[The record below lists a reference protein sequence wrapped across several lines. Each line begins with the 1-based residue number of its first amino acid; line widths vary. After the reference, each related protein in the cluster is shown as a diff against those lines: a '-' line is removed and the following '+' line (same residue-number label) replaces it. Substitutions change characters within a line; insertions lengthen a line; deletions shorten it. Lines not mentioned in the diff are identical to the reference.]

1 MRVFSSEQ
9 STVRAAWMLC
19 VFAGLI
25 FWTGAN
31 LAEPIRARTVL
42 PVEIMGPEGTV
53 SEVTVELPL
62 TAARQVSSLW
72 LQVHG
77 LEYPDLASVRVNDGA
92 WIPLNNATAT
102 VMQPGRNYGGIG
114 GGFAIL
120 KMTVPM
126 TPGSVVEGA
135 NRIAFRFNRT
145 NGVVSGFRVLAFNF
159 LKPDGERLLPP
170 EAFLEED
177 PRGWVPPM
185 PRRNEIAEGER
196 LWRTA
201 ALRASSLSGAPA
213 IRAHCGDCH
222 AEDGRDLKYF
232 NYSNLSI
239 VVRSQFHGL
248 SEREGNQIANY
259 IRSLDAPNPGRPW
272 NPPYQPGPGM
282 QARAT
287 ANLAAGAGLDWVLD
301 EDSKTIRSLFDWQA
315 GAAVPAR
322 VFAPDGDLKVREIP
336 IALQMP
342 DWNHWLPQVHPLD
355 AWGDRFAASEFSRMY
370 AGLKP
375 GTRAESPGDGA
386 TFFAKWLKAR
396 SRFLDPPRTGDSARW
411 SPGLT
416 QSLYSTQLWQL
427 VKTWEISNRY
437 GLEGGSGPVIWSNVV
452 AAETAPAAV
461 NIPNSANGM
470 AGSGLTS
477 EYFNNAWYELQMLL
491 NNGGHQHHG
500 RGPVDWVYVAGH
512 ERELERR
519 SGVPEPGRVL
529 VTVIA
534 AMQSTGQTI
543 GPQDIAKGWRPD
555 QTIDP
560 RMMVAPE
567 WSETFAGLPA
577 GERRGIAQAWLTAWL
592 EKCTSYP
599 VVTYFRLSQLPGS
612 YEPPKELRAISGGK
626 VWESA
631 SRFRAAGV
639 DARLVDR
646 LELWGSQYMAMS
658 SLFQY

>member
-9 STVRAAWMLC
+9 STLRAVFMHCL
-19 VFAGLI
+19 FAGSI
-25 FWTGAN
+25 FCSGAN
-31 LAEPIRARTVL
+31 LAEPIKARTAL

-53 SEVTVELPL
+53 AAVTIELPL
-62 TAARQVSSLW
+62 AAARQVSSLW

-77 LEYPDLASVRVNDGA
+77 LEYPDLASVRVNDGT
-92 WIPLNNATAT
+92 WVSLNNATAT

-114 GGFAIL
+114 GGFATL
-120 KMTVPM
+120 AMTVPV
-126 TPGSVVEGA
+126 TPRSLVEGA
-135 NRIAFRFNRT
+135 NRIEFRFNRT
-145 NGVVSGFRVLAFNF
+145 DGVVSGFRVLAFNF
-159 LKPDGERLLPP
+159 LKPDGERVLPP
-170 EAFLEED
+170 EAFVEED
-177 PRGWVPPM
+177 PKAWVPPM
-185 PRRNEIAEGER
+185 TGQNEIAEGER
-196 LWRTA
+196 LWRSA
-201 ALRASSLSGAPA
+201 ALRSSSLTGAPA

-222 AEDGRDLKYF
+222 AQDGRDLKYF
-232 NYSNLSI
+232 NYSNRSI
-239 VVRSQFHGL
+239 VARSQFHGL
-248 SEREGNQIANY
+248 SEREGNQIASY

-282 QARAT
+282 QTRSAAE
-287 ANLAAGAGLDWVLD
+287 LAAGAGLDWVLD
-301 EDSKTIRSLFDWQA
+301 EDSKTLRILFDWHD
-315 GAAVPAR
+315 GSAVPAR

-355 AWGDRFAASEFSRMY
+355 AWGDRFTASEFGRMY
-370 AGLKP
+370 AALNA
-375 GTRAESPGDGA
+375 GTKEESPGNA
-386 TFFAKWLKAR
+386 AAFFTKWLKAR
-396 SRFLDPPRTGDSARW
+396 YRFLVPPRMGDSARW
-411 SPGLT
+411 SPELAR
-416 QSLYSTQLWQL
+416 SLYSTLLWQL
-427 VKTWEISNRY
+427 VKTWEISHRY
-437 GLEGGSGPVIWSNVV
+437 GLEEAGGPVVWSNVV
-452 AAETAPAAV
+452 AAETAPAAA
-461 NIPNSANGM
+461 NIPNTANGV
-470 AGSGLTS
+470 AGSGLTN

-491 NNGGHQHHG
+491 NDGGHQHRG

-529 VTVIA
+529 VTAIA

-543 GPQDIAKGWRPD
+543 GPQDIARGWRPD

-577 GERRGIAQAWLTAWL
+577 DERRGIAQAWLSSWL

-631 SRFRAAGV
+631 SGFRAVGV
-639 DARLVDR
+639 DAKLVDR